1 MKIGIDIS
9 QIVYSH
15 TGVSSYTKNLI
26 DELLKI
32 DTTNHYVLFG
42 SSLRRRKELL
52 SSVSELPIGSHVKN
66 KIFPLP
72 PAFLR
77 ILWNQLHVLNI
88 EHFVGS
94 VDIFHTS
101 DWIEPPASCF
111 KVTTIHDLV
120 AYKYPEYLDPEI
132 VNTQRRR
139 LHWIMHDQSYIIADS
154 ESTKNDILEILHI
167 PVNRIYVVH
176 LGVSSSFFQLPA
188 NSQGILDKYFVKGK
202 YILTVGT
209 REPRKN
215 LARVIEAYKQIK
227 ESDIELLVVGKY
239 GWGRDIEL
247 VPGVRILDSVN
258 DEDLATIYRNA
269 RCFVYPSLYEG
280 FGLPVLE
287 AFASGCPV
295 VTSNRGSLAEIAGPA
310 ILVDPQKSNEIAESI
325 DFILSLS
332 SVKRQEL
339 ESVGKQHAAKFTWE
353 KTARETL
360 KVYTEI
366 YENRN

>member
-26 DELLKI
+26 YELSKI

-42 SSLRRRKELL
+42 SSMRRRKELL
-52 SSVSELPIGSHVKN
+52 SFVSELPIRNHIKN
-66 KIFPLP
+66 KIYPLP
-72 PAFLR
+72 PAFLS
-77 ILWNQLHVLNI
+77 ILWNQLHVLKI
-88 EHFVGS
+88 ENFIGGI
-94 VDIFHTS
+94 DIFHSS
-101 DWIEPPASCF
+101 DWTEPPANCL

-120 AYKYPEYLDPEI
+120 AYKYPDYLDPEI

-139 LHWIMHDQSYIIADS
+139 LHWIIREQSYIIADS
-154 ESTKNDILEILHI
+154 ESTKKDIIEILHI
-167 PVNRIYVVH
+167 PENRIYVVH
-176 LGVSSSFFQLPA
+176 LGVSSRFFQLPT
-188 NSQGILDKYFVKGK
+188 NSQEILNKYLIKGQ

-227 ESDIELLVVGKY
+227 EPDIELLVVGKY
-239 GWGRDIEL
+239 GWGRDVKI

-295 VTSNRGSLAEIAGPA
+295 VTSNRGSLVEIAGPA
-310 ILVDPQKSNEIAESI
+310 ILVDPHKSEEIAESI
-325 DFILSLS
+325 DFILSVPS
-332 SVKRQEL
+332 AKRQEL
-339 ESVGKQHAAKFTWE
+339 ETRGKLHAAKFTWE
-353 KTARETL
+353 RTAKETL
-360 KVYTEI
+360 KVYTDI